1 MINLVIVV
9 QRFSPF
15 DKVGARRWSKFVHYL
30 QKNEDL
36 KIKVITQNYNFQN
49 SNPWNIEI
57 DREKVEIIYVS
68 DIFSSIKKS
77 LPFLNKPIDYIQY
90 KLFKYTDEGYGFSK
104 KAFNYLKK
112 ERLELKPD
120 VIVASS
126 PAYSTCYFASKYKSI
141 FPKTKLINDFRD
153 AWIDGFFSWNLGD
166 KSSHPTYTKQVDME
180 LFALNNCDVVV
191 SVTPELVE
199 KLKFK
204 VTNPKVDTLLVTNGF
219 DRRDLIDANLDYPLQ
234 FDKKKQNICHFGT
247 LDFGRDDEFLR
258 FITSATLPDNFIIYL
273 IGTISNKLKMKLSGF
288 KSVVHFEQMQ
298 PDTLHS
304 FLYYADF
311 HLIVNDSEFYYAYGS
326 KVFNAM
332 LYKKPLIFI
341 SKENSLIK
349 KYKTNI
355 GFFFTD
361 GSTNSNEEM
370 IKKISSFKYDANE
383 MPSYPEFDIETL
395 SRQYYNIISN

>member
-36 KIKVITQNYNFQN
+36 KINVITQNYNFQN
-49 SNPWNIEI
+49 PNPWNIEI
-57 DREKVEIIYVS
+57 DREKVEIIYVT

-112 ERLELKPD
+112 ERLNLKPD

-141 FPKTKLINDFRD
+141 FPQTKLINDFRD

-180 LFALNNCDVVV
+180 LFALNNCNAVV

-204 VTNPKVDTLLVTNGF
+204 ITNPKVDTLLVTNGF
-219 DRRDLIDANLDYPLQ
+219 DRRDLIDAKLDYPLQ
-234 FDKKKQNICHFGT
+234 FDKNKQNICHFGT

-258 FITSATLPDNFIIYL
+258 FIASATLPDNFIIYL

-288 KSVVHFEQMQ
+288 KNVVHFEQMQ
-298 PDTLHS
+298 PDSLHS

-311 HLIVNDSEFYYAYGS
+311 HLIVNDPEFYYAYGS

-332 LYKKPLIFI
+332 LYKKPIIFI

-395 SRQYYNIISN
+395 ARQYYNIISN